1 MQYLYLIIAIVAEVI
16 ATTSLKSTN
25 GFTRLWPVL
34 VMAAGYGVAF
44 YMLSIIVQT
53 MPLGVVYAMWSGAG
67 IVLVAIAGAIWFNQ
81 IPDWPAILGIALIV
95 AGVVIVNLFSKTVVH

>member
-1 MQYLYLIIAIVAEVI
+1 MQYLYLLIAIVAEVI

-34 VMAAGYGVAF
+34 VMAAGYGVSF

-67 IVLVAIAGAIWFNQ
+67 IVFVAIAGAIWFNQ
-81 IPDWPAILGIALIV
+81 IPDWPAVVGILLIV
-95 AGVVIVNLFSKTVVH
+95 AGVLIVNLFSKTVVH